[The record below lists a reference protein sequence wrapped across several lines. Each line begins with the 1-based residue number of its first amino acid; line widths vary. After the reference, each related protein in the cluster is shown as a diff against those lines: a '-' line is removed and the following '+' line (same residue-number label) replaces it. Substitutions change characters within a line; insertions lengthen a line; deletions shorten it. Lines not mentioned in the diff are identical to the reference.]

1 MSARSVWIGSGVRVM
16 RAPSRQALKRG
27 PAARCTL
34 QCHAPPALSGVDLTD
49 VYGAERKFS
58 PDNDAVSLPNTC
70 CLHFEFRYLCSVGW
84 VDRVYA
90 LGLHGRWLAV
100 GTRASNRTLP
110 TPLTPSSTCHSASS
124 GRHRGNRPAP
134 GSPRSNLQLRPLLLR
149 LSIDAWVPPLE
160 LFAH

>member
-1 MSARSVWIGSGVRVM
+1 MLLWKPTTPRMFCGNERGS
-16 RAPSRQALKRG
+16 
-27 PAARCTL
+27 TE
-34 QCHAPPALSGVDLTD
+34 T
-49 VYGAERKFS
+49 AEPQPRIS
-58 PDNDAVSLPNTC
+58 PDSDAVSLPNTC
-70 CLHFEFRYLCSVGW
+70 CLHFEFRYLCSVDR

-90 LGLHGRWLAV
+90 LGLHGHWLAV

-124 GRHRGNRPAP
+124 GHHRGNRPTP

-160 LFAH
+160 LFAHKADMQTVYSSYEIHISIGTTIQRKALG